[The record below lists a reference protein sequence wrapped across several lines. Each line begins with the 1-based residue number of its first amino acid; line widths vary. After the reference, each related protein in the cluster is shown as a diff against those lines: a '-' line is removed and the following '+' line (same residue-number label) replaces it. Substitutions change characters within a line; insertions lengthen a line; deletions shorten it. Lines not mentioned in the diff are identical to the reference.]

1 MRKWLSETVARGRA
15 ASRRGAAPGS
25 GDIPNE
31 SDLMQNHE
39 TVEDV
44 LDKKGAGRKL
54 LCRAATLIEY
64 SLLISVVSLVVVT
77 AGPPVAEA
85 IQGQFTKVANV
96 ISNGSTGSTGGGSDF
111 PGGGSGG
118 GSGSDQGGTDDKTDS
133 DGDGIPDS
141 QDKYP
146 NDPNNGN
153 GDKDGDGIPD
163 KDDVYPDDPNN
174 GVKPDADGDGIP
186 DSEDAYPNDPNNG
199 TGDRDGDG
207 IMDKDDQ
214 YPDDPLNGKK
224 PSLTG
229 SVSIS
234 NCIVGVKSTPSVS
247 GTQDDASLTYSW
259 FVDDAHVS
267 DSQSYTFSPSQK
279 GLSAYVVVKAANGD
293 YDGEIRSNSVVVTAR
308 DLASVMSATM
318 STPVVGQQVSVNISQ
333 QPSDAVLG
341 YSWMVDGAVVST
353 SSSYVPVKN
362 DANKTLTVQIT
373 DKSGIYDGNVVAT
386 QTVSEP
392 AKPRLTGELEI
403 SNATVG
409 TTSAVFATDIPGNA
423 EIEYVWYI
431 DGVQAGTGTSHR
443 FEAADK
449 GKSARVIGTDKSGT
463 YSGSIKSNIIAIGI
477 RNITGTV
484 TFDDPKVGTTVTANV
499 SGTPSDATIAYSW
512 KIDGKEV
519 GTASTFKPTSAQTGK
534 VLSVEVYDSAGIYDH
549 KIASTGK
556 TILAQGVGDVSTVT
570 LSQNGGNDPSASPFG
585 NGVTY
590 GKVAWLKEANSTVS
604 VSQSGAYT
612 VRVVSFNGQV
622 GHHNQYAEKH
632 FCLYITN
639 ESSGTKANIPLATA
653 LLKKNQGTS
662 ASVSINNL
670 DPITVQL
677 DSGDYFELGGAENYE
692 GFAGAYYHWG
702 GQVLFE
708 IKKIA

>member
-1 MRKWLSETVARGRA
+1 MGEKEESDMRKWLSETVARGRA

-31 SDLMQNHE
+31 GEIMQEHE

-96 ISNGSTGSTGGGSDF
+96 ISNGSTGGTGGGSDF

-118 GSGSDQGGTDDKTDS
+118 GSGSDQGGADDKTDS

-153 GDKDGDGIPD
+153 RDKDGDGIPD
-163 KDDVYPDDPNN
+163 DEDAYPDDPL
-174 GVKPDADGDGIP
+174 
-186 DSEDAYPNDPNNG
+186 NG
-199 TGDRDGDG
+199 TGDKDGDG
-207 IMDKDDQ
+207 IMDKDDP

-224 PSLTG
+224 PALTG

-234 NCIVGVKSTPSVS
+234 SCIVGVKSTPSVS
-247 GTQDDASLTYSW
+247 GTQDGASLTYSW
-259 FVDDAHVS
+259 FVGDAHVS
-267 DSQSYTFSPSQK
+267 DGQSYTFSPSQK

-318 STPVVGQQVSVNISQ
+318 SAPVVGQQVSVNISQ

-409 TTSAVFATDIPGNA
+409 TASAVFATDVPGNA

-449 GKSARVIGTDKSGT
+449 GKSVRVIGTDKSGT
-463 YSGSIKSNIIAIGI
+463 YSGSIKSNIITIGI

-534 VLSVEVYDSAGIYDH
+534 VLSVEVYDSAGIYDQ

-556 TILAQGVGDVSTVT
+556 TVLAQGVGQFCTVNLSSSSTATCSNVNWMKISDDKAQIT
-570 LSQNGGNDPSASPFG
+570 QAGTYSIKIISFSGQIYHRKGAYASCSWYLNETPLGSARCELDKGMNGIASASNLGPFKMELAKG
-585 NGVTY
+585 YEFSLITRITDYESFGAAY
-590 GKVAWLKEANSTVS
+590 MWSKSS
-604 VSQSGAYT
+604 VSFE
-612 VRVVSFNGQV
+612 V
-622 GHHNQYAEKH
+622 EK
-632 FCLYITN
+632 L
-639 ESSGTKANIPLATA
+639 S
-653 LLKKNQGTS
+653 
-662 ASVSINNL
+662 
-670 DPITVQL
+670 
-677 DSGDYFELGGAENYE
+677 
-692 GFAGAYYHWG
+692 
-702 GQVLFE
+702 
-708 IKKIA
+708 